1 MNDIAEQQEEKPKR
15 RGRGKGTRPALAHVN
30 VRIPIWVLDYYRQQ
44 QNYTKA
50 MREVLTMHVL
60 DNQVDQPQGE
70 VK

>member
-30 VRIPIWVLDYYRQQ
+30 VRVPQWVLDFYKQEA
-44 QNYTKA
+44 NYTKA
-50 MREVLTMHVL
+50 MREVLTRHAQENFV
-60 DNQVDQPQGE
+60 NQGE